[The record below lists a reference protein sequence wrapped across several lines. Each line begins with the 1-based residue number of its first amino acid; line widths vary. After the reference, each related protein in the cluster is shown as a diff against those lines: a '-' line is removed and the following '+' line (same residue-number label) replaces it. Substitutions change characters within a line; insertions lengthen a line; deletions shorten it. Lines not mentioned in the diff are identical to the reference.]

1 MAPSIITNAL
11 VAVHNYPTPCSC
23 VVNLQSTAAVS
34 VNLLRNQQIA
44 VNIASADPFPLNL
57 WKRIIRVITAQ
68 SFVRNISETLSLS
81 ESTVPIKVTRKLT
94 ETLALSENTLH
105 LLKVIRNKTDTLSLA
120 EAATIKRKI
129 TRSITDT
136 LTLTENLLHLLK
148 VIRNKT
154 DTLTLSENTLHLLT
168 VIRNKIDTL
177 TLSESVTRI
186 AHHFRTISDTLTLSE
201 NLLHLLKVIRPVSDT
216 LHFSENTLHLLK
228 VIRNVTETLHLTE
241 NTLHLL
247 KVIRK
252 ITDTLTL
259 SETVSVRKV
268 LIRLI
273 NETLTFT
280 EGAAGVPIKVTRKIT
295 ETLAL
300 AESIKRKITRVIPM
314 FQLYDNFESGTYTY
328 SAEPQASP
336 NNLWTCQFRGGGT
349 AGVQAG
355 GGTDTTLVEFQ
366 TPQVATN
373 SGQSFSALVTSNS
386 NYTDFILEFD
396 VRTIAQ
402 IRTGSAP
409 NNWEVAWVFWHWT
422 DNNHQYYFTPKMS
435 GVELGKKD
443 TGGTQ
448 IILDTPGTAF
458 TNTLGTWYHVKIISI
473 GNHFKTYVNGTLY
486 NDYTDIGVGGFPSAS
501 NFPPTSQLYSGKVG
515 LYCEDSQVQFDN
527 VSITPLE
534 SVFFG
539 ETLPQAV
546 RAIRHITDG
555 LTLNESSVPVKVT
568 RKITETLTLAES
580 TIKRKITRVVTDTLH
595 LTESVARFLGF
606 HRIINETLTF
616 TESPIVRKISRVVTE
631 TLHFNEA
638 IQVIKNGNI
647 VGAVT
652 TDVYRVMALFNKN
665 IRTLRDLFFGSPGNT
680 G

>member
-68 SFVRNISETLSLS
+68 SFVRNISETLTFS
-81 ESTVPIKVTRKLT
+81 EASVPIKVTRKLT
-94 ETLALSENTLH
+94 DTLTLSENTLH

-129 TRSITDT
+129 TRPITDT

-154 DTLTLSENTLHLLT
+154 DTLSLA
-168 VIRNKIDTL
+168 
-177 TLSESVTRI
+177 ESVARV
-186 AHHFRTISDTLTLSE
+186 AHHFRTISETLTLSE

-273 NETLTFT
+273 NETLTLA
-280 EGAAGVPIKVTRKIT
+280 ESAAGVPIKVTRKIT

-355 GGTDTTLVEFQ
+355 GGTDTTLVDFQ

-373 SGQSFSALVTSNS
+373 SGQSFSSLVTSNS
-386 NYTDFILEFD
+386 NYTDFTLEFD

-534 SVFFG
+534 SIFFG

-568 RKITETLTLAES
+568 RKIIETLHLVES
-580 TIKRKITRVVTDTLH
+580 ATITRKITRVVTDTLH
-595 LTESVARFLGF
+595 LTESIARFLGF

-616 TESPIVRKISRVVTE
+616 TESPIVRKISRIVTE

-638 IQVIKNGNI
+638 IQVIKNGNVI
-647 VGAVT
+647 GVVT